1 MELHA
6 KPFEW
11 IPSKT
16 QTTYR
21 IISTAIEDGQR
32 HTNQCISISSR
43 EWEDNTS
50 RYPVTLFGSM
60 DTMRFSKLTH
70 LMVIR
75 EKTDLYQ
82 NTLTWSPIPFIW
94 SNVIPLNLN
103 KTYLSLC
110 FTQPAMRRF
119 LPFILVFPGC
129 ILSSIG
135 ALKSQTEKRDF
146 GAVRHLPFHEVP
158 TPPLPDYGEETSWM
172 ALPWRKDLSDS
183 TTSDI
188 QRRIQ
193 LEVQEG
199 ADVFWIHPTTYFEAS
214 KAPYHWNAP
223 VPDRYLDSLTD
234 VGSMLY
240 QASVFNAAG
249 RLFAPKYRQAHI
261 FSFYTP
267 TAAEGRPALDTAYAD
282 VRRAFLYYLT
292 HWNGGRPFIIA
303 SHSQGSYHGGRLVAE
318 FMDRGTLRSQL
329 IAAYLVGMPIP
340 KDTFPQLPICATP
353 EQIEGLRKL
362 FPGYSNGCSW
372 TISFKHSFW
381 SSLFCCC
388 GWVFKSTIFFSRIH
402 TNIWYSLCWW
412 CQSDFWN
419 RPNKITKCRILKI
432 HSHL

>member
-1 MELHA
+1 M
-6 KPFEW
+6 
-11 IPSKT
+11 
-16 QTTYR
+16 
-21 IISTAIEDGQR
+21 
-32 HTNQCISISSR
+32 
-43 EWEDNTS
+43 
-50 RYPVTLFGSM
+50 
-60 DTMRFSKLTH
+60 
-70 LMVIR
+70 
-75 EKTDLYQ
+75 
-82 NTLTWSPIPFIW
+82 
-94 SNVIPLNLN
+94 
-103 KTYLSLC
+103 C

-353 EQIEGLRKL
+353 EQTGCVLSWSTYAKNYKPDGIVWENTVAVNPLSWDTLNRNVPARDNPGGMLWKFGKMHPRLNNAELAKGILWIKKPRFFGNFLLRWKNYHIADYNL
-362 FPGYSNGCSW
+362 FYLSIRKNA
-372 TISFKHSFW
+372 I
-381 SSLFCCC
+381 
-388 GWVFKSTIFFSRIH
+388 VR
-402 TNIWYSLCWW
+402 TNSYLRG
-412 CQSDFWN
+412 QVQA
-419 RPNKITKCRILKI
+419 P
-432 HSHL
+432 